1 MNKIM
6 KSSLLFSGLLI
17 CHMASAN
24 CELPHPVTYHIG
36 LLQDG
41 YQVKLN
47 SQSMDDY
54 SGACQASN
62 NHSVVHFAF
71 DQSTLSLQ
79 AKRALNRFL
88 KSQKENSIELQI
100 TGYTDSIGPRLYN
113 KHLGLARAKAVATY
127 LESQGVLKRHII
139 VSSEGELKPTASN
152 KTLEGRALNRRT
164 VLIID

>member
-1 MNKIM
+1 M
-6 KSSLLFSGLLI
+6 

-24 CELPHPVTYHIG
+24 CELPHSITYHIG

-54 SGACQASN
+54 SESCQAVY
-62 NHSVVHFAF
+62 NHSVVYFAF
-71 DQSTLSLQ
+71 DQSRLNLQ

-88 KSQKENSIELQI
+88 KSQKENSIELQV
-100 TGYTDSIGPRLYN
+100 TGYTDSIGTRLYN
-113 KHLGLARAKAVATY
+113 KHLGLARAKAVAAY
-127 LESQGVLKRHII
+127 LESRGVLRRHII
-139 VSSEGELKPTASN
+139 ISSEGELKPTASN
-152 KTLEGRALNRRT
+152 KTSGGRASNRRA